1 METILEILKSLFAG
15 PEGITFAVAPAAA
28 GAAIGVAK
36 EAVSGLIGGLTG
48 IAGGIIG
55 SGRRKRE
62 QAAAQREYDMYKQRY
77 NELDTS
83 NLYANL
89 ENTME
94 DLTVDQRAAQ
104 FQLQAQQQGQA
115 NIMDQLAGAAGGSG
129 IAALAQSMAN
139 AQTQNAAAA
148 AANIG
153 QQERANQMAAAKMAG
168 SLQQM
173 EAMGADKARSLEYSK
188 TGTPLGMAQ
197 QRLAAANKARQDATN
212 SIIGGVGSI
221 MGGAAAAAE
230 DGSDGKGM
238 FSGGFGGNFLTGL
251 GLKG

>member
-1 METILEILKSLFAG
+1 MAS
-15 PEGITFAVAPAAA
+15 
-28 GAAIGVAK
+28 
-36 EAVSGLIGGLTG
+36 AVSGIVGGLSG

-55 SGRRKRE
+55 SGARKRE
-62 QAAAQREYDMYKQRY
+62 QAAAQKEYEMYKQRY

-153 QQERANQMAAAKMAG
+153 QQERANQMAAAQMAG
-168 SLQQM
+168 QLQQM
-173 EAMGADKARSLEYSK
+173 EAAGADKARSLEYSK
-188 TGTPLGMAQ
+188 TGTQLGMAQ
-197 QRLAAANKARQDATN
+197 QRLAAANAARQQATQ
-212 SIIGGVGSI
+212 SILGGVGSLA
-221 MGGAAAAAE
+221 GVAAGAGMSGE
-230 DGSDGKGM
+230 GSFGENLNEFFKFGK
-238 FSGGFGGNFLTGL
+238 
-251 GLKG
+251 

>member
-1 METILEILKSLFAG
+1 MAG
-15 PEGITFAVAPAAA
+15 IATAA
-28 GAAIGVAK
+28 
-36 EAVSGLIGGLTG
+36 AVSGIVGGLSG

-55 SGRRKRE
+55 SGARKRE
-62 QAAAQREYDMYKQRY
+62 QAAAQKEYEMYKQRY

-153 QQERANQMAAAKMAG
+153 QQERANQMAAAQMAG
-168 SLQQM
+168 QLQQM
-173 EAMGADKARSLEYSK
+173 EAAGADKARSLEYSK
-188 TGTPLGMAQ
+188 TGTQLGMAQ
-197 QRLAAANKARQDATN
+197 QRLAAANAARQQATQ
-212 SIIGGVGSI
+212 SILGGVGSLA
-221 MGGAAAAAE
+221 GVAAGAGMTG
-230 DGSDGKGM
+230 DGSFGQNLQDFFKFGK
-238 FSGGFGGNFLTGL
+238 
-251 GLKG
+251 

>member
-1 METILEILKSLFAG
+1 MAG
-15 PEGITFAVAPAAA
+15 IATAA
-28 GAAIGVAK
+28 
-36 EAVSGLIGGLTG
+36 AVSGIVGGLSG

-55 SGRRKRE
+55 SGARKRE
-62 QAAAQREYDMYKQRY
+62 QAAAQKEYEMYKQRY

-153 QQERANQMAAAKMAG
+153 QQERANQMAAAQMAG
-168 SLQQM
+168 QLQQM
-173 EAMGADKARSLEYSK
+173 EAAGADKARSLEYSK
-188 TGTPLGMAQ
+188 TGTQLGMAQ
-197 QRLAAANKARQDATN
+197 QRLAAANAARQQATQ
-212 SIIGGVGSI
+212 SILGGVGSLA
-221 MGGAAAAAE
+221 GVAAGAGMSGE
-230 DGSDGKGM
+230 GSFGENLNEFFKFGK
-238 FSGGFGGNFLTGL
+238 
-251 GLKG
+251 

>member
-1 METILEILKSLFAG
+1 MAG
-15 PEGITFAVAPAAA
+15 IATASAISGIV
-28 GAAIGVAK
+28 
-36 EAVSGLIGGLTG
+36 GGLSG

-55 SGRRKRE
+55 SGARKRE
-62 QAAAQREYDMYKQRY
+62 QAAAQKEYEMYKQRY

-153 QQERANQMAAAKMAG
+153 QQERANQMAAAQMAG
-168 SLQQM
+168 QLQQM
-173 EAMGADKARSLEYSK
+173 EAAGADKARSLEYSK
-188 TGTPLGMAQ
+188 TGTQLGMAQ
-197 QRLAAANKARQDATN
+197 QRLAAANAARQQATQ
-212 SIIGGVGSI
+212 SILGGVGSLA
-221 MGGAAAAAE
+221 GVAAGAGMTG
-230 DGSDGKGM
+230 DGSFGENLQDFFKFGK
-238 FSGGFGGNFLTGL
+238 
-251 GLKG
+251 

>member
-1 METILEILKSLFAG
+1 MAG
-15 PEGITFAVAPAAA
+15 IATAA
-28 GAAIGVAK
+28 
-36 EAVSGLIGGLTG
+36 AVSGIVGGLSG

-55 SGRRKRE
+55 SGARKRE
-62 QAAAQREYDMYKQRY
+62 QAAAQKEYEMYKQRY

-153 QQERANQMAAAKMAG
+153 QQERANQMAAAQMAG
-168 SLQQM
+168 QLQQM
-173 EAMGADKARSLEYSK
+173 EAAGAEKARSLEYSK
-188 TGTPLGMAQ
+188 TGTQLGMAQ
-197 QRLAAANKARQDATN
+197 QRLAAANAARQQATQ
-212 SIIGGVGSI
+212 SIIGGVGSLA
-221 MGGAAAAAE
+221 GVAAGAGLSG
-230 DGSDGKGM
+230 DGSFGENLQ
-238 FSGGFGGNFLTGL
+238 GFLK
-251 GLKG
+251 LKG

>member
-1 METILEILKSLFAG
+1 MAS
-15 PEGITFAVAPAAA
+15 
-28 GAAIGVAK
+28 
-36 EAVSGLIGGLTG
+36 AVSGIVGGLSG

-55 SGRRKRE
+55 SGERKRE
-62 QAAAQREYDMYKQRY
+62 QAAAQKEYEMYKQRY

-153 QQERANQMAAAKMAG
+153 QQERANQMAAAQMAG
-168 SLQQM
+168 QLQQM
-173 EAMGADKARSLEYSK
+173 EAAGADKARSLEYSK
-188 TGTPLGMAQ
+188 TGTQLGMAQ
-197 QRLAAANKARQDATN
+197 QRLAAANAARQQATQ
-212 SIIGGVGSI
+212 SILGGVGSLA
-221 MGGAAAAAE
+221 GVAAGAGLSG
-230 DGSDGKGM
+230 DGSFGENLQDFFKIGK
-238 FSGGFGGNFLTGL
+238 
-251 GLKG
+251 

>member
-1 METILEILKSLFAG
+1 MAG
-15 PEGITFAVAPAAA
+15 IAAA
-28 GAAIGVAK
+28 GAIASA
-36 EAVSGLIGGLTG
+36 ASGIVGGLTG

-55 SGRRKRE
+55 SGARKRE
-62 QAAAQREYDMYKQRY
+62 QAAAQKEYEMYKQRY

-115 NIMDQLAGAAGGSG
+115 NIMDQMAGAAGGSG

-148 AANIG
+148 AASIG
-153 QQERANQMAAAKMAG
+153 QQERANERAAATQAAQ
-168 SLQQM
+168 LQQL
-173 EAMGADKARSLEYSK
+173 EASGAEKARSLEYSK
-188 TGTPLGMAQ
+188 TGTQLGMAQ

-212 SIIGGVGSI
+212 SIIGGVGSV
-221 MGGAAAAAE
+221 MGGAAATAE
-230 DGSDGKGM
+230 AGSDGAGM
-238 FSGGFGGNFLTGL
+238 FGGEGGFGGNFLAGL
-251 GLKG
+251 GIG

>member
-1 METILEILKSLFAG
+1 MAG
-15 PEGITFAVAPAAA
+15 IATAA
-28 GAAIGVAK
+28 
-36 EAVSGLIGGLTG
+36 AVSGIVGGLSG

-55 SGRRKRE
+55 SGARKRE
-62 QAAAQREYDMYKQRY
+62 QAAAQKEYEMYKQRY

-115 NIMDQLAGAAGGSG
+115 NIMDQMAGAAGGSG

-173 EAMGADKARSLEYSK
+173 EAAGAEKARSLEYSK
-188 TGTPLGMAQ
+188 TGTQLGMAQ
-197 QRLAAANKARQDATN
+197 QRLAAANQARQQATQ
-212 SIIGGVGSI
+212 SIIGGVGSLAGATAAI
-221 MGGAAAAAE
+221 GLGGE
-230 DGSDGKGM
+230 GS
-238 FSGGFGGNFLTGL
+238 FGENINSFLTSSA
-251 GLKG
+251 